1 MLAVIPYT
9 TFPSISLG
17 PLHLRTFGL
26 MVALGVLLGAWVA
39 AVYAERFG
47 ISRDETY
54 RLATWMVLAGLIGS
68 RLTWVITHTD
78 QVHSLVDVI
87 AIWNGGIQFSGGFI
101 CALAVGLPFFKR
113 WNRLQRWQVIDGYAL
128 GLALGLAIGRIGCYS
143 VGEHFGRQSNFF
155 LAVRYD
161 GGSVREPTLGDI
173 PLVKG
178 MTFHNTALYELIY
191 MLALFAVLGGM
202 VLAAH
207 RKGREVSPGTIAGI
221 FILYY
226 GIVRWASDSLRV
238 NDERIAGM
246 TGAQWMCLI
255 MIPAGLW
262 ILWHVRPSLARQLA
276 AAAAA
281 EPATTTEPATTGTT
295 AGAEPEPDGVT
306 AATVGAGATAVGAE
320 DTTVDGASADP
331 EATVPPADR

>member
-1 MLAVIPYT
+1 VLAVIPYT
-9 TFPSISLG
+9 TFPSINLG

-26 MVALGVLLGAWVA
+26 MVALGVLIGAWIA

-68 RLTWVITHTD
+68 RITWVLTHTD
-78 QVHSLVDVI
+78 QVHSFVDAI
-87 AIWNGGIQFSGGFI
+87 AIWHGGIQFSGGFI
-101 CALAVGLPFFKR
+101 CALLVGLPFFKR
-113 WNRLQRWQVIDGYAL
+113 WNRLQRWQVLDGYAL
-128 GLALGLAIGRIGCYS
+128 GLAIGLAIGRIGCTS

-178 MTFHNTALYELIY
+178 MTFHNTAIYELIY
-191 MLALFAVLGGM
+191 MLFLFAVLGGL

-207 RKGREVSPGTIAGI
+207 RKGREVVPGTLVGG
-221 FILYY
+221 FLVYY
-226 GIVRWASDSLRV
+226 GIVRWLSDSLRV
-238 NDERIAGM
+238 NDERVLGM
-246 TGAQWMCLI
+246 TGAQWMCLVA
-255 MIPAGLW
+255 IPAGLY
-262 ILWHVRPSLARQLA
+262 ILLSVRPSLRQEVA
-276 AAAAA
+276 AKAEAA
-281 EPATTTEPATTGTT
+281 EEGDGEAVTEAE
-295 AGAEPEPDGVT
+295 AGAEGDDEVS
-306 AATVGAGATAVGAE
+306 GATGAE
-320 DTTVDGASADP
+320 RTTVDDASEDVDSDEVSEEA